1 MERGLEIKSD
11 LRRENFKQ
19 NKAISLYLDEIKD
32 LRPLSVE
39 EERVLSKEMKET
51 FKELV
56 DYLLNCK
63 VGIEEIERAREEI
76 KSWGCVVGARIKMR
90 EEHLMYIKRLLEDL
104 RSKYDVEI
112 KRGGRVG
119 EVVSKI
125 TEKVRKIETIRDRF
139 IKSNL
144 KLVLLISRKYRNY
157 LGYGFDL
164 TDLIQ
169 EGNIGLIKAAYRYDG
184 EKGFRFSTYA
194 MWWIRHRIVKYI
206 LEKLEMIR
214 VPILHFELRKL
225 IVEAAERF
233 KAEHNREAT
242 LEELASYMEMSE
254 RDIKRVLQ
262 SSYSILWL
270 DAPVV
275 EDKDGDE
282 KELKDFVKADE
293 DIFEGI
299 VDAEN
304 KLIVS
309 DLLRDL
315 RAREER
321 VIRLRFGIGERES
334 YTLEEVGREL
344 GISRERVRQI
354 ERDAIRKMRAK
365 MRVMKSRL
373 LMFRI

>member
-233 KAEHNREAT
+233 RTEHNREAT

>member
-1 MERGLEIKSD
+1 M
-11 LRRENFKQ
+11 
-19 NKAISLYLDEIKD
+19 DEIKD

-90 EEHLMYIKRLLEDL
+90 EEHLMYIKRLLENL

-119 EVVSKI
+119 EVVSRI
-125 TEKVRKIETIRDRF
+125 TEKVRRIEMIRDRF

-233 KAEHNREAT
+233 RTEHNREAT

-309 DLLRDL
+309 DLLSGL
-315 RAREER
+315 KAREER

-344 GISRERVRQI
+344 GISKERVRQI

-365 MRVMKSRL
+365 MKVMKSKSL
-373 LMFRI
+373 VFRI

>member
-1 MERGLEIKSD
+1 MRELEIKGD
-11 LRRENFKQ
+11 LRRESFKQ

-39 EERVLSKEMKET
+39 EERVLSKEMKEA

-56 DYLLNCK
+56 DYLLNCR

-125 TEKVRKIETIRDRF
+125 TEKVRKIEMIRDRF
-139 IKSNL
+139 VKSNL
-144 KLVLLISRKYRNY
+144 KLVLLISKKYKNY

-184 EKGFRFSTYA
+184 EKGFKFSTYA
-194 MWWIRHRIVKYI
+194 MWWIRHHIVKYV

-242 LEELASYMEMSE
+242 LEELASYMEISE
-254 RDIKRVLQ
+254 KCIKRVLQ

-270 DAPVV
+270 DAPIV

-282 KELKDFVKADE
+282 KELKDFVEADE

-365 MRVMKSRL
+365 MRVMKSKSL
-373 LMFRI
+373 VFRI